1 MNKSRLRSS
10 SRHESISG
18 YRNPRVYIYIYINSR
33 GFVENEERKNRDS
46 NFVVARGI
54 RN

>member
-10 SRHESISG
+10 SRHESIEI
-18 YRNPRVYIYIYINSR
+18 RACIYIYIN
-33 GFVENEERKNRDS
+33 GFLENEERKNRDS

>member
-10 SRHESISG
+10 SRHESIEIRACIS
-18 YRNPRVYIYIYINSR
+18 IYIYIN
-33 GFVENEERKNRDS
+33 GFLENEERKNRDS

>member
-10 SRHESISG
+10 SRHESIEIRACISI
-18 YRNPRVYIYIYINSR
+18 YIYIYIN
-33 GFVENEERKNRDS
+33 GFLENEERKNRDS